1 MQRLVG
7 HPRSVD
13 PEASESLRIVA
24 YFDVL
29 IKRGVGVDGL
39 LRGAAVLSG
48 VVAGAEVRTRV
59 SRRGPEGGAPADAPG
74 ARRSSQRSG
83 ESWSVWLEREDGA
96 LPDDEMIVE
105 RLALGVELLEAR
117 RRPAGG
123 LETVIDAECPLAERT
138 KVLAR
143 LHLNAAAPVRII
155 ATRAD
160 SAEFGASSAIVPT
173 PHGIL
178 RATLDTDNPRAPLV
192 PGGAAS
198 PAGRAGLGTRVR
210 ADRAPESWEAAVV
223 ALRLADDADPVVDA
237 SDLGGLLLIARGYDP
252 RSPHED
258 VEALARLDPR
268 AAHVLRVLV
277 EAESMRSA
285 AAALGTH
292 HSTVQ
297 ARHEALTRTL
307 GYDPRTPLGK
317 IRYVTAELLLRLTD
331 PAYLPSSS

>member
-1 MQRLVG
+1 MERLVG
-7 HPRSVD
+7 HLRSVD
-13 PEASESLRIVA
+13 PEASESLRIVE

-29 IKRGVGVDGL
+29 LKRGAGVDGL

-48 VVAGAEVRTRV
+48 TVAGAEVRGRV
-59 SRRGPEGGAPADAPG
+59 SRRGPEGGVPDDAPG
-74 ARRSSQRSG
+74 ARCSSRRSG
-83 ESWSVWLEREDGA
+83 EGWSVWLERGGDA
-96 LPDDEMIVE
+96 LADDEMIVE

-123 LETVIDAECPLAERT
+123 LETVIDAESPVAERT

-143 LHLNAAAPVRII
+143 LHLRAASPVRII
-155 ATRAD
+155 ATPAD
-160 SAEFGASSAIVPT
+160 APEFGAPTATVPT
-173 PHGIL
+173 PYGLL
-178 RATLDTDNPRAPLV
+178 RATLDTADPSAPGEAV
-192 PGGAAS
+192 S
-198 PAGRAGLGTRVR
+198 PAGPAGLGTRVR

-223 ALRLADDADPVVDA
+223 ALRLADGTDPVVDA
-237 SDLGGLLLIARGYDP
+237 SYLGGLLLVARGHDP

-258 VEALARLDPR
+258 VVALARLDPR
-268 AAHVLRVLV
+268 AAHILRVLV
-277 EAESMRSA
+277 ESESMRSA

-297 ARHEALTRTL
+297 ARHEALTRAL

-331 PAYLPSSS
+331 PAYLPASDG